1 VGTAET
7 SLRLVLNENGEK
19 GVPPALK
26 NLLWNSTLLKC
37 YLMEK
42 EMGYQ

>member
-19 GVPPALK
+19 GVPPAL
-26 NLLWNSTLLKC
+26 
-37 YLMEK
+37 
-42 EMGYQ
+42 